1 MVTKRPFSWLQVV
14 FLWIFFGTHFCT
26 TTGNAQTSKESEQAS
41 FQSME
46 NILREQ
52 AFQIINGPEWSD
64 RLQAD
69 SIFTRTLVRT
79 LRGKNSFR
87 YAFDSLG
94 TVSVLY
100 APDSS
105 FKIFS
110 WQLMKDPSYFR
121 YKAAIQYNTPD
132 GSLRL
137 TPLFDASPFTEQ
149 PCDSVRTANQW
160 IGALY
165 YNILQHTY
173 QGRSYYTL
181 LGYDENDELT
191 TRKWIDVL
199 TFYEQGQPLFGG
211 LFFEYLPDDKKPPLP
226 AYRFLFEY
234 KKNAGARMNYDPDL
248 QLITFASLVS
258 EKGNPAVHATLVP
271 EGGYEGFKW
280 VNGKWVHVAL
290 VAELDPNPQINPPK
304 ETPASAKSLPVPP
317 KKKGNTKQ

>member
-1 MVTKRPFSWLQVV
+1 
-14 FLWIFFGTHFCT
+14 
-26 TTGNAQTSKESEQAS
+26 
-41 FQSME
+41 
-46 NILREQ
+46 
-52 AFQIINGPEWSD
+52 
-64 RLQAD
+64 
-69 SIFTRTLVRT
+69 
-79 LRGKNSFR
+79 
-87 YAFDSLG
+87 
-94 TVSVLY
+94 
-100 APDSS
+100 
-105 FKIFS
+105 
-110 WQLMKDPSYFR
+110 
-121 YKAAIQYNTPD
+121 
-132 GSLRL
+132 
-137 TPLFDASPFTEQ
+137 
-149 PCDSVRTANQW
+149 VRTANQW

-199 TFYEQGQPLFGG
+199 TFNEQRQPLFGG

-304 ETPASAKSLPVPP
+304 ETPAPTKPATAKPTPAVP
-317 KKKGNTKQ
+317 KKKNNGQE

>member
-1 MVTKRPFSWLQVV
+1 MLTKRPFSWLRIV
-14 FLWIFFGTHFCT
+14 FFWIFFGTLFCIS
-26 TTGNAQTSKESEQAS
+26 TGNAQTSKESEQTS

-110 WQLMKDPSYFR
+110 WQLMKDRSYYR

-149 PCDSVRTANQW
+149 PCDSVRTPNQW

-199 TFYEQGQPLFGG
+199 TFNELGQPLFGG

-248 QLITFASLVS
+248 QLIIFAALVS

-304 ETPASAKSLPVPP
+304 ETPAPAKSSPVPP